1 MSVNELNSN
10 KLASNMLYFVE
21 IYKELS
27 KINQNINH
35 ESSKLHEILVDK
47 NFDNDENMKN
57 IDLII
62 KNRENQLNK
71 LKNL

>member
-10 KLASNMLYFVE
+10 NLSSNMLHFVE
-21 IYKELS
+21 IYNELS

-57 IDLII
+57 IDLVI
-62 KNRENQLNK
+62 KNRENELNK